1 MENQRG
7 ETKLA
12 SDGTSAISTSSARSC
27 TAQQMR
33 IIYNLSKELRISSN
47 QESRR
52 LFNCRFDEL
61 SKSGAEDLIA
71 HLEEKRS
78 SVVKR

>member
-7 ETKLA
+7 EIKLA
-12 SDGTSAISTSSARSC
+12 SDGTAAISTSAARSC

-47 QESRR
+47 QESLR

-78 SVVKR
+78 GVVKR